1 MKADENRLIPYLIVV
16 IPLALVL
23 LASFFIGSFYLEKMR
38 QHFNFTKEQAIK
50 EQTESKKIKSQMW
63 TNQLNLLFEYRYNR
77 IQEEIEAELNARV
90 KMAYRNAQ
98 QIHEKYK
105 NKKSFSEIQ
114 SRIVDALS
122 NISDGE
128 DRGVIFVTDY
138 KGNSILIGSQN
149 RDKNNLAAY
158 LDADKRSIV
167 LEEIQIA
174 RKKGAG
180 LLTSRDEKT
189 LEKEVILVKDLKENN
204 IIIGSSI
211 RVPDKIEE
219 LKVSLLEMVKSIP
232 VDKSD
237 FIAIFD
243 AKKEKYISDIGENR
257 LNENDLTAIRD
268 NLQNTAQWHN
278 KEIVRYQY
286 YSIYSKELD
295 WHLIYGFDN
304 FSMTSQELQ
313 KQKDLEKVL
322 DEEFDFIVKASA
334 LIVLFVVLLSLLLSR
349 KINKIFKHYQ
359 EEVKQRNFE
368 LQELNRSLEQRV
380 ANEINAHRNKDKMLI
395 QQSKMAEMGDMLSMI
410 AHQWRQP
417 LNQISYVFMN
427 IDSAYEYK
435 ELSKEYLDDKI
446 KEANEQLEFMSAT
459 IDDFRN
465 YFRPDKGKELVL
477 VGDVVKKSIT
487 LMQNSLDMS
496 GIQIKQISE
505 GTDLTYVYKNEF
517 TQVLLNLIKNAK
529 DALVENKI
537 KNPKIVIRS
546 TVTREKVRV
555 EICDNGGG
563 INETIIDKIF
573 DPYFSTKDQ
582 KQGTGLGLYMSKMI
596 IDEHLN
602 GRLSVY
608 NTKYGVC
615 FKIEI

>member
-1 MKADENRLIPYLIVV
+1 MKTDENRVIPYLIVV

-50 EQTESKKIKSQMW
+50 EQIESKKVKSQMW
-63 TNQLNLLFEYRYNR
+63 TKQLNLLFEYRYNR
-77 IQEEIEAELNARV
+77 LEDEIAAELKARV
-90 KMAYRNAQ
+90 KMAYTNAQ

-105 NKKSFSEIQ
+105 GKKSFTEIQ
-114 SRIVDALS
+114 SRIIDTLS
-122 NISDGE
+122 NISDGNN
-128 DRGVIFVTDY
+128 RGIIFVTDY
-138 KGNSILIGSQN
+138 KGNSILLGSQK
-149 RDKNNLAAY
+149 RDKKYLAAY
-158 LDADKRSIV
+158 LDADARSII
-167 LEEIQIA
+167 LEELQIA
-174 RKKGAG
+174 RKRGEG

-189 LEKEVILVKDLKENN
+189 FEKEIILVKDIQDYN

-211 RVPDKIEE
+211 RVPDKVQE
-219 LKVSLLEMVKSIP
+219 LKTSLLEMVKSIP

-243 AKKEKYISDIGENR
+243 AKKEKYISGKGEDK
-257 LNENDLTAIRD
+257 LNENDLAAIRD
-268 NLQNTAQWHN
+268 NLHNTAQWHN

-286 YSIYSKELD
+286 YTIYSKQLD
-295 WHLIYGFDN
+295 WHLVYGFDN

-313 KQKDLEKVL
+313 KQKNLEKVL

-359 EEVKQRNFE
+359 DEVQMRRNE
-368 LQELNRSLEQRV
+368 LQELNKSLEQRV
-380 ANEINAHRNKDKMLI
+380 ASEIDEHRKKEKMLI

-417 LNQISYVFMN
+417 LNQISYVIMN
-427 IDSAYEYK
+427 IDSAYEYQ
-435 ELSKEYLDDKI
+435 ELSREYLDSKI

-459 IDDFRN
+459 IDDFKN
-465 YFRPDKGKELVL
+465 YFRPDKEKELVL
-477 VGDVVKKSIT
+477 VSDVVQKSII
-487 LMQNSLDMS
+487 LMQNSLDVS
-496 GIQIKQISE
+496 AIEITQTSE
-505 GTDLTYVYKNEF
+505 GNALTYIYKNEF
-517 TQVLLNLIKNAK
+517 IQVLLNLIKNAK

-537 KNPKIVIRS
+537 KNPKIVIKS
-546 TVTREKVRV
+546 IMTREKLVV
-555 EICDNGGG
+555 EVYDNGGG
-563 INETIIDKIF
+563 IDEKIIDKIF
-573 DPYFSTKDQ
+573 DPYFSTKDK

-602 GRLSVY
+602 GQLSVH
-608 NTKYGVC
+608 NTKLGVC